1 MSDYGIKT
9 SGDDLNW
16 RNLNNDHEDNPVVTA
31 LIKEAH
37 KLLLDVNFNDL
48 NINEIIGNT
57 DELSDVHDINDN
69 DEHEVNENE
78 VINNT
83 ITDKTK
89 IISEELI
96 IEFNNFLMSNSLG
109 SYFDDYAKLIENEKK
124 SKLNNK
130 SGKNKKQAIK
140 KADLLKMNNEIEK
153 NKKNIDR
160 FITNLKLDENFYPY
174 KKNKLAEA
182 FLNIIFWTTSLAR
195 KCKKKETISNEILCD
210 GCISLYRCIC
220 DCEFMLNNELKE
232 ICYEILNKLEKYLKK
247 RNSNYVHELLSSYYY
262 LITTSYWDKE
272 KPNNIVL
279 YKEQKE
285 AILKI
290 MDSVVNDKPL
300 FLFYWVPPA
309 NGKTLI
315 STIIARLI
323 ADHFKE
329 CQKNKLK
336 YFKGIVQNV
345 YENEEDHEHEDSLC
359 TIQYEDGTI
368 QNNIRFDM
376 IRPLNSNKLRNKMIE
391 KIQVGEQVEAM
402 KIVKPKIMLYIC
414 YNDIVRNNVCSL
426 CVTHNVDIKFWLA
439 TYRQDKYKSNLFFV
453 DFRPYKSCY
462 PDWRK
467 KKSIKLNKTDESRIE
482 MKFSPNLRE
491 QMLIY
496 LDETRPIDI
505 REKELQHHVNFIR
518 ENKVE
523 ECSNLPEM
531 IISDLDSAYELL
543 LEFPDLFI
551 PYFDEAFAA
560 SNQMIT
566 SKIMSVL
573 PKTSVLVSATLASP
587 DKIPTILNHFKEKH
601 DANDNHIQA
610 IRTSHQHINCEFVSP
625 DGHLISPFH
634 NLENAEE
641 IDGFLELIEKNPI
654 IERGFSNLIV
664 LKMFENLRSILPE
677 TMNLLFVDYIGKI
690 TNSNIRNHGKLLLK
704 FCSGNQEYFD
714 KIKKISIQLIN
725 DNVIENIFTK
735 NAYFYNNKNTLHVS
749 NPENF
754 STYVREICSEFLE
767 GSPNLKKLTHDYQ
780 RDKKAILDEIENI
793 KENVKADLKDY
804 KLQQANEK
812 LGRIRFNYPNEFI
825 VNSRNHL
832 NKYNRGKK
840 IYDPHSILFNQD
852 IIETFDDLMAKL
864 YLSNIGVYNQ
874 DDLSSYELEIFLKT
888 KDLFKFILSD
898 PSIIYGTNINL
909 TAIDIHE
916 NLTPISTRNTL
927 YQLIGRGGRFGK
939 SSSAIVIFRSWELFN
954 IVVENSDVN
963 SEATNI
969 ENNLIEILNE

>member
-37 KLLLDVNFNDL
+37 KLLLNVNFNEININDFIAN
-48 NINEIIGNT
+48 NINEVN
-57 DELSDVHDINDN
+57 DINEINHDN
-69 DEHEVNENE
+69 QE
-78 VINNT
+78 

-89 IISEELI
+89 IISEELL
-96 IEFNNFLMSNSLG
+96 IEFNNFLMKNSLG
-109 SYFDDYAKLIENEKK
+109 SYFDDYVKILENNKK
-124 SKLNNK
+124 SKLNN
-130 SGKNKKQAIK
+130 SSKNKKQAIK
-140 KADLLKMNNEIEK
+140 KADLLKMNNEIDK

-174 KKNKLAEA
+174 KKNKLSEA
-182 FLNIIFWTTSLAR
+182 FLNIIFWTTNLAR
-195 KCKKKETISNEILCD
+195 KCKKKESLSNEILCD
-210 GCISLYRCIC
+210 GCISLYRCIQDC
-220 DCEFMLNNELKE
+220 DFMLNTELKT

-247 RNSNYVHELLSSYYY
+247 KNSNYVYELLTSYYY

-285 AILKI
+285 TILKI

-336 YFKGIVQNV
+336 YFKGIIQNV
-345 YENEEDHEHEDSLC
+345 NEDINGYSLC
-359 TIQYEDGTI
+359 TIQYEDGTV
-368 QNNIRFDM
+368 QNSIPLDM
-376 IRPLNSNKLRNKMIE
+376 IRPLNSNKLKNKLIE
-391 KIQVGEQVEAM
+391 NIQVGEPIEAM

-439 TYRQDKYKSNLFFV
+439 TYIQDKYKSNLFLV

-467 KKSIKLNKTDESRIE
+467 KKSLKLNKMDESRVD
-482 MKFSPNLRE
+482 MKFSPDLRE

-505 REKELQHHVNFIR
+505 REKELQHHVNFSR
-518 ENKVE
+518 ENEVE
-523 ECSNLPEM
+523 KCSNLPEM

-573 PKTSVLVSATLASP
+573 PKTSILVSATLASP
-587 DKIPTILNHFKEKH
+587 DKIPTILNHFKEKNNA
-601 DANDNHIQA
+601 DTSDIQS

-625 DGHLISPFH
+625 DGFLISPFH
-634 NLENAEE
+634 NLENAED
-641 IDGFLELIEKNPI
+641 IDDFLELIEKNPI

-664 LKMFENLRSILPE
+664 LKMFENLRSVLPE
-677 TMNLLFVDYIGKI
+677 NINLLFIDYIGKI

-714 KIKKISIQLIN
+714 KIKKISIQMIN
-725 DNVIENIFTK
+725 NNVIENIFTK

-749 NPENF
+749 NPEKF
-754 STYVREICSEFLE
+754 SSYVQEITSEFLH
-767 GSPNLKKLTHDYQ
+767 GSPNLKKLINDYQ
-780 RDKKAILDEIENI
+780 REKKAILDEIENI
-793 KENVKADLKDY
+793 QENVKADLKDFR
-804 KLQQANEK
+804 LEEANKK
-812 LGRIRFNYPNEFI
+812 LGKIKFNYSNEFI

-832 NKYNRGKK
+832 NKYNGSKK
-840 IYDPHSILFNQD
+840 SFDPHSILFNQD
-852 IIETFDDLMAKL
+852 IIETSDDLMAKL

-874 DDLSSYELEIFLKT
+874 SDLSSYELEIFLKT

-916 NLTPISTRNTL
+916 NLTSISTRNTL

-939 SSSAIVIFRSWELFN
+939 SSSAIVIFRSWGLFN
-954 IVVENSDVN
+954 IVVENSDLN
-963 SEATNI
+963 SEAINI
-969 ENNLIEILNE
+969 ENNLIEILNK